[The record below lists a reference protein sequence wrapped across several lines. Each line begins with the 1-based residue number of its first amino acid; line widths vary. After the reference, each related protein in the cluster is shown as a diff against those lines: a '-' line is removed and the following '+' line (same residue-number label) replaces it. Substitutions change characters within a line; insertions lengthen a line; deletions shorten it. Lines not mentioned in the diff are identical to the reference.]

1 MLDYI
6 LFKTIWDTMAK
17 KKNPK
22 LVNSLFVLTL
32 LYKLV
37 NIPIST
43 ELVLNL
49 PITALYLKNFS
60 SVFDLSVRTNTLA

>member
-32 LYKLV
+32 LLV
-37 NIPIST
+37 KIPIST